1 MRWIVGTAGLV
12 AIVLVVGCSESG
24 QERHRVSGTVKFD
37 GKDIPYGE
45 VLITPDDEKKNSGAQ
60 GIAPIRDGRYD
71 TSASGGKG
79 YGGGPAVIRVT
90 GLTGEGGKLLC
101 EYEYRAYLPREDAT
115 HEIEVPPQ
123 AAPGAKD
130 QKGQKSPEI

>member
-1 MRWIVGTAGLV
+1 MRWKAGALGLLMLVLIVGCG
-12 AIVLVVGCSESG
+12 ESG

-60 GIAPIRDGRYD
+60 GIAPIRDGKYD
-71 TSASGGKG
+71 TSATGGKG

-90 GLTGEGGKLLC
+90 GLTGENGKLLC
-101 EYEYRAYLPREDAT
+101 EYEYRTYLPREDAT
-115 HEIEVPPQ
+115 LDITVPPEGAPK
-123 AAPGAKD
+123 AA
-130 QKGQKSPEI
+130 GQKAPEI